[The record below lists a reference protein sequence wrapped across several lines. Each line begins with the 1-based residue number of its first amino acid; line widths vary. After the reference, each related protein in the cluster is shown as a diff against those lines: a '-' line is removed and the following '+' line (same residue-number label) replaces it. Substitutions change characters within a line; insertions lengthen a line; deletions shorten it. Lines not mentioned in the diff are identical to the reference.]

1 MRNIHILS
9 LFSTR
14 RCSHYYHTTIPQ
26 SIDNNMQILH
36 PKACENVGTL
46 WRSAYQLGA
55 SVLYTIGGRYK
66 SSSTDTLNVPGRI
79 PLIELNDWNSFVEWA
94 SPKAAVWVVIEMG
107 GTPLSEFVHPRNA
120 IYILGSEDHGVPT
133 SVVRSCRE
141 VISLECELY
150 GSYNVAVAGSIVMYD
165 RMMKMRK
172 ANEKRRG

>member
-1 MRNIHILS
+1 M
-9 LFSTR
+9 
-14 RCSHYYHTTIPQ
+14 
-26 SIDNNMQILH
+26 
-36 PKACENVGTL
+36 
-46 WRSAYQLGA
+46 
-55 SVLYTIGGRYK
+55 
-66 SSSTDTLNVPGRI
+66 
-79 PLIELNDWNSFVEWA
+79 EWA

-133 SVVRSCRE
+133 SVVRGCRE